1 MLIKN
6 MHCIFIKKNDV
17 IHTAYTIQ
25 IIKGPP
31 VAMLMKLSAI
41 ISSVFHW
48 SGTAQKASSTVQY
61 LNPRVNN
68 ASGDLLVQ
76 LETVLFSIH
85 TRSNNFLPRFSKR
98 KKGDYWHSLNMKGTG
113 WNRKLAAPICICE
126 SASHMFFVYFSRS
139 NKGDAESIRRQPDLP
154 LALFTCKSNKRN
166 APLVCPHLWT
176 HVLQSFP

>member
-1 MLIKN
+1 MLWTNEQCLLKL
-6 MHCIFIKKNDV
+6 CFVYSFKNDA

-31 VAMLMKLSAI
+31 VAMLIKLPAI
-41 ISSVFHW
+41 ISSVFH
-48 SGTAQKASSTVQY
+48 SSRTAQKASSTVQY

-68 ASGDLLVQ
+68 ASGPAC
-76 LETVLFSIH
+76 TI
-85 TRSNNFLPRFSKR
+85 
-98 KKGDYWHSLNMKGTG
+98 GDYGHSLNMKGTG
-113 WNRKLAAPICICE
+113 WDRKLAAPICICE

-166 APLVCPHLWT
+166 APLVCPHL
-176 HVLQSFP
+176 